1 VTLPREVRAILPAD
15 TAQSWET
22 IAEVL
27 PPPLYLIG
35 GTALAV
41 HVQHRVSRDLDF
53 FFHTAVDLGAL
64 EAQLLE
70 RGPFAVTHR
79 APGTLNGLFS
89 QTKVQFLDASSQKRL
104 EKPTPMAGIPVAGV
118 GDILATKV
126 KAIGDR
132 GELRDY
138 FDLQTIEQKV
148 GRTVEEGIAL
158 FMERYGVKPED
169 PVINHIVLGLGYLDD
184 VDEDDS
190 LPMSKAEIARYWK
203 KRQREVVSHL
213 ARFPV

>member
-1 VTLPREVRAILPAD
+1 VTLPQKVRAILPAD
-15 TAQSWET
+15 TARSWET

-27 PPPLYLIG
+27 PPALYLIG

-53 FFHTAVDLGAL
+53 FFHTAVDLDAL
-64 EAQLLE
+64 EVKLREQ
-70 RGPFAVTHR
+70 GPFAVTHR
-79 APGTLNGLFS
+79 APGMLNGLFS
-89 QTKVQFLDASSQKRL
+89 RTKVQFLDAAPQKRL
-104 EKPTPMAGIPVAGV
+104 EKPTPVAGIPVAGM
-118 GDILATKV
+118 GDILATKI

-138 FDLQTIEQKV
+138 FDLQTIEQQTS
-148 GRTVEEGIAL
+148 RTVEEGIAL
-158 FMERYGVKPED
+158 FMERYGIRAED
-169 PVINHIVLGLGYLDD
+169 PRINHIVMGLGYLDD

-190 LPMSKAEIARYWK
+190 LPLSKAEIAGYWK

-213 ARFPV
+213 ARFSL